1 MVISTTDKEIL
12 SNYNECL
19 EQQIWTANQV
29 SNLLEQMVKN
39 GYINILN
46 KAYKI
51 FMPVS
56 KFLHTYKYIVYYF
69 NKLFYKLIIGK
80 SL

>member
-56 KFLHTYKYIVYYF
+56 EFLF
-69 NKLFYKLIIGK
+69 IIIQIYCIF
-80 SL
+80 

>member
-56 KFLHTYKYIVYYF
+56 EFLS
-69 NKLFYKLIIGK
+69 IIIQIYCIF
-80 SL
+80 

>member
-51 FMPVS
+51 FMLS
-56 KFLHTYKYIVYYF
+56 
-69 NKLFYKLIIGK
+69 LIHI
-80 SL
+80 

>member
-56 KFLHTYKYIVYYF
+56 EFLLVYKYIIYYF
-69 NKLFYKLIIGK
+69 NNIN
-80 SL
+80 

>member
-56 KFLHTYKYIVYYF
+56 EFLS
-69 NKLFYKLIIGK
+69 IIIYCIF
-80 SL
+80 